1 MHNKPNTKTLIFAK
15 ESLFLRQLN
24 DETGEQQQKSYI
36 CLSRGDR
43 LGIFMG

>member
-24 DETGEQQQKSYI
+24 DETGEQQQKILY
-36 CLSRGDR
+36 LPLQR
-43 LGIFMG
+43 